1 MISVAQNN
9 IANANNINYARQ
21 RVDVSSAG
29 IPQGSSGIRAQM
41 GSGVWI
47 DQITRIKDDL
57 LIQQVRTEQGK
68 AGYNEGLKKV
78 LSNVKAKGI
87 LGEYQLSN
95 LLDQILTIEQY
106 GVNIKTKKGSDDN
119 VEFAIKL
126 PGRDVSEG
134 YVWLPIDSKSPTED
148 FQILQDAYD
157 RGDIGLIESTKKQLV
172 VKIKSFAKDIRDK
185 YLDPPN
191 TTDFG
196 VMFLPYEGL
205 YAEVLRIPGLFE
217 QLQKEYKII
226 ITGPTT
232 LSALLNS
239 LQMGFRTLAIEKRT
253 SEIWSLLGAV
263 KTEFG
268 NFASVLE
275 RTKEKLDKA
284 TSEIDRA
291 GIRSRSI
298 ERKLREV
305 QELPQSET
313 TDLLGE
319 SPISNLHDDN

>member
-1 MISVAQNN
+1 VI
-9 IANANNINYARQ
+9 
-21 RVDVSSAG
+21 
-29 IPQGSSGIRAQM
+29 
-41 GSGVWI
+41 
-47 DQITRIKDDL
+47 
-57 LIQQVRTEQGK
+57 
-68 AGYNEGLKKV
+68 
-78 LSNVKAKGI
+78 
-87 LGEYQLSN
+87 
-95 LLDQILTIEQY
+95 
-106 GVNIKTKKGSDDN
+106 NIKTKKVSDDN
-119 VEFAIKL
+119 LDFAIKL